1 MTDFLFI
8 RRRLLGGLSL
18 VLIALS
24 GCSSPDKGWTS
35 EIPPP
40 PKPSTASLSSDKS
53 PQKSFENTTV
63 SHERAHDNLIEI
75 SVEQA
80 VLMSLKNNH
89 ELKIQQQQPTIT
101 ASFEQIERGQFDT
114 ELFVEANYF
123 EQETIETSRST
134 ENQFNVFDKNSSE
147 SIGIR
152 QYLPTGTELEAAVEH
167 QRSTSNRTPEQQEA
181 RLGLSLTQSL
191 LQGFGPQV
199 NLATV
204 RQAELETLV
213 SLNELKAFT
222 EALLAEAEIAYWE
235 YVLAEK
241 EIDIFIK
248 SLEVARQQ
256 LQEIQ
261 VRIDVGILPEIE
273 AAAAKVEESLR
284 IQAMI
289 EARSKLEEKRL
300 RLLRLLNP
308 TVSKRFDNQIVV
320 TSSPEIDL
328 QPITDTADRIVLANQ
343 LRSDL
348 SEARIRLKQNRL
360 ETVITKNGL
369 LPRLELFITLG
380 KTGFADSFSDSFKE
394 LEGDTYDF
402 EVGFQLSHYLN
413 NRVAKARDIATL
425 SEREQAIEAVKN
437 LEQLVELDVLLAINE
452 VERIRQQID
461 ASQVTRTFQEKTMV
475 AEKERFDVGAST
487 SLDVALAQRD
497 LLRSQ
502 ITEIETIVNY
512 RIALVKL
519 YLAEGSLL
527 ERRGIKTESQYMAL
541 TY

>member
-1 MTDFLFI
+1 MWSEPQNKPGTEQTS
-8 RRRLLGGLSL
+8 LSF
-18 VLIALS
+18 S
-24 GCSSPDKGWTS
+24 SYESPEDSPDPVIT
-35 EIPPP
+35 PD
-40 PKPSTASLSSDKS
+40 A
-53 PQKSFENTTV
+53 NTN
-63 SHERAHDNLIEI
+63 DNPIVI

-80 VLMSLKNNH
+80 VLLTLKNNH
-89 ELKIQQQQPTIT
+89 ELKIQQHQPTIT
-101 ASFEQIERGQFDT
+101 ASFEEIERGQFDT
-114 ELFVEANYF
+114 ELFAEADYA

-134 ENQFNVFDKNSSE
+134 ENQFSVFDTNSSE
-147 SIGIR
+147 AVGIR
-152 QYLPTGTELEAAVEH
+152 QYLPTGTALEALIEH

-181 RLGLSLTQSL
+181 RLGLTLTQSL
-191 LQGFGPQV
+191 LQGFGPAV

-204 RQAELETLV
+204 RQAELDTLA
-213 SLNELKAFT
+213 SRTELKGFT
-222 EALLAEAEIAYWE
+222 EVLLAETEIAYWE

-241 EIDIFIK
+241 EIEIFIK

-261 VRIDVGILPEIE
+261 IRIDVGILPEIE

-289 EARSKLEEKRL
+289 EARSQLEEKRL

-308 TVSKRFDNQIVV
+308 NTSKRFNNQVVV

-328 QPITDTADRIVLANQ
+328 QPIIDTKDRIQLASQ
-343 LRSDL
+343 MRPDL
-348 SEARIRLKQNRL
+348 NEARIRLKQNRL

-394 LEGDTYDF
+394 LDGDTYDF
-402 EVGFQLSHYLN
+402 EIGFQLSHYLN
-413 NRVAKARDIATL
+413 NRVAKAQDLVTL

-452 VERIRQQID
+452 VERVRQQID
-461 ASQVTRTFQEKTMV
+461 ASRVTRTFQEKTMT

-502 ITEIETIVNY
+502 ITEIESIVNY

-519 YLAEGSLL
+519 HLAEGSLL
-527 ERRGIKTESQYMAL
+527 ERRGIKAESPRVAM

>member
-1 MTDFLFI
+1 MTGYVFIQRVFLG
-8 RRRLLGGLSL
+8 RLAL
-18 VLIALS
+18 VLIVLS
-24 GCSSPDKGWTS
+24 GCCFPHKGWTA
-35 EIPPP
+35 EIASP
-40 PKPSTASLSSDKS
+40 PKPSTPTLSSDRS
-53 PQKSFENTTV
+53 PQKSYQSTTV
-63 SHERAHDNLIEI
+63 SYEKGQDNMIEI

-80 VLMSLKNNH
+80 VFMSLKNNH

-101 ASFEQIERGQFDT
+101 ATFEQIERGQFDT
-114 ELFVEANYF
+114 ELFVEVNYF

-181 RLGLSLTQSL
+181 RLGLTLTQSL

-204 RQAELETLV
+204 RQAELETLA
-213 SLNELKAFT
+213 SKNELKGFT

-241 EIDIFIK
+241 EIEIFIK

-261 VRIDVGILPEIE
+261 VRIEVGILPEIE

-289 EARSKLEEKRL
+289 EARSQLEEKRL

-308 TVSKRFDNQIVV
+308 TVSKRFENRIVV

-348 SEARIRLKQNRL
+348 NEARIRLKQNRL

-380 KTGFADSFSDSFKE
+380 KTGFADSFSDSFNE
-394 LEGDTYDF
+394 LDGDTYDF

-461 ASQVTRTFQEKTMV
+461 ASRVTRTFQEKTMV

-527 ERRGIKTESQYMAL
+527 ERRGIKTESQSIAL
-541 TY
+541 SY